1 MEFLINTMV
10 FTIDDPSQP
19 QESFIP
25 DFKNAALAALSSL
38 RPTVTRRN
46 ESWWRMEKPWKNGWK
61 RCGLPCG
68 YVKIAIENCH
78 LQLICL
84 SKTRDFPQLLWFT
97 RGYQV
102 HFAKRCLTIF
112 PTHVGQNGLL
122 GRFKGEKHMVLACLR
137 VLVRVKWVWFN
148 WILSSPILSHLR
160 SPKAAYS
167 RDVSI
172 HQNDTRTA
180 LLFKLIHWY

>member
-84 SKTRDFPQLLWFT
+84 SKMRDFPQLLWFT

-122 GRFKGEKHMVLACLR
+122 GRFKGEKHMGFSVPPSAC
-137 VLVRVKWVWFN
+137 
-148 WILSSPILSHLR
+148 
-160 SPKAAYS
+160 S
-167 RDVSI
+167 RQMGMVQLDPFLPNFEPFEVSKGS
-172 HQNDTRTA
+172 
-180 LLFKLIHWY
+180 LFT